1 MPMNTRSPVATSGI
15 RRKPDPDS
23 RRREICDAAIELLA
37 EDGVK
42 GLSHLKVDRRLS
54 LPDGTTSFYFR
65 TRSALVH
72 ALARRVAERDLAEL
86 AAATEFQANPT
97 PGPSGLARLV
107 MASAAG
113 EPFARTKARY
123 ELMLQANRNPD
134 LAAVVQSNSDRFRGL
149 IRDFVERM
157 NPRGAEISRAVLDQ
171 QAYVLTQLISGIM
184 LAFTAG
190 DNTIADA
197 GELDRIMAAVVA
209 GIAGAH

>member
-1 MPMNTRSPVATSGI
+1 MPMNAGSSEATAGV

-23 RRREICDAAIELLA
+23 RRRELCDAAIELLA

-42 GLSHLKVDRRLS
+42 GLSHLKVDRRLA

-65 TRSALVH
+65 TRSALVL
-72 ALARRVAERDLAEL
+72 ALAHRVAERDLAEL
-86 AAATEFQANPT
+86 TAATEFQANAA

-107 MASAAG
+107 MASATG

-123 ELMLQANRNPD
+123 ELMLQANRDPD
-134 LAAVVQSNSDRFRGL
+134 LAVVVHSNSERFLGL

-157 NPRGAEISRAVLDQ
+157 NPRGAHISRAVLDQ

-190 DNTIADA
+190 DDTITGAV
-197 GELDRIMAAVVA
+197 ELDRIMAAVVA
-209 GIAGAH
+209 GVAGAH

>member
-1 MPMNTRSPVATSGI
+1 MSGYSVEAPAGI

-23 RRREICDAAIELLA
+23 RRRELCDAAIELLA

-42 GLSHLKVDRRLS
+42 GLSHLKVDRRLG

-72 ALARRVAERDLAEL
+72 ASARRVAERDLSEL
-86 AAATEFQANPT
+86 TAATELQSNAV
-97 PGPSGLARLV
+97 PGPSGLSRLV
-107 MASAAG
+107 MASATG

-123 ELMLQANRNPD
+123 ELMLQANRDPD
-134 LAAVVQSNSDRFRGL
+134 LALVLEGNSERFLVL

-157 NPRGAEISRAVLDQ
+157 NPRDTPIPRAVLDQ

-190 DNTIADA
+190 DDTITDA
-197 GELDRIMAAVVA
+197 EELDRIMAAVVA

>member
-1 MPMNTRSPVATSGI
+1 MNAIRSEAPPGN

-42 GLSHLKVDRRLS
+42 GLSHLKVDRRLA

-72 ALARRVAERDLAEL
+72 ALAQRVAERDLSEL
-86 AAATEFQANPT
+86 TAATEFQANAV

-107 MASAAG
+107 MASATG

-123 ELMLQANRNPD
+123 ELMLQANRDPD
-134 LAAVVQSNSDRFRGL
+134 LAAVVHSNSDRFLGL

-157 NPRGAEISRAVLDQ
+157 NPQGAAIPRMVLDQ

-190 DNTIADA
+190 DDTITDA

>member
-1 MPMNTRSPVATSGI
+1 MSNGAAAATGI
-15 RRKPDPDS
+15 RRKPDPDT
-23 RRREICDAAIELLA
+23 RRRELCDAAIELLA

-42 GLSHLKVDRRLS
+42 GLSHLKVDRRLN

-65 TRSALVH
+65 TRSALMH

-86 AAATEFQANPT
+86 TAATDIESSAT

-107 MASAAG
+107 MASATG

-123 ELMLQANRNPD
+123 ELMLQANRDPD
-134 LAAVVQSNSDRFRGL
+134 LAAVLQSNSDRFMGL
-149 IRDFVERM
+149 IRDFVGRM
-157 NPRGAEISRAVLDQ
+157 NPPDAVISRVVLDQ

-190 DNTIADA
+190 DDTIADA
-197 GELDRIMAAVVA
+197 QELDRIMVAVVA
-209 GIAGAH
+209 GIAGAQ

>member
-1 MPMNTRSPVATSGI
+1 MPMNATSPEAPPGN

-42 GLSHLKVDRRLS
+42 GLSHLKVDRRLA

-72 ALARRVAERDLAEL
+72 ALAQRVAERDLSEL
-86 AAATEFQANPT
+86 TAATEFQANAA

-107 MASAAG
+107 MAAATG

-123 ELMLQANRNPD
+123 ELMLQANRDPD
-134 LAAVVQSNSDRFRGL
+134 LAAVVHSNSDRFLGL

-157 NPRGAEISRAVLDQ
+157 NPQGAVIPRMVLDQ

-190 DNTIADA
+190 DGTITDA